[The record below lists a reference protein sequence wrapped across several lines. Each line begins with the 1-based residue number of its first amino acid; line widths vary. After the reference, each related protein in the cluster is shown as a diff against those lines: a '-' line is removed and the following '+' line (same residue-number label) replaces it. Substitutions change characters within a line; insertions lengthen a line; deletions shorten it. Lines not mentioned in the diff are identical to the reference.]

1 MTSRSEMRRDMLKD
15 FLVQKKL
22 SLYQL
27 AKISG
32 VPYSTLNDIVNHKV
46 EIANIRAGILYR
58 LAVALSVTMDE
69 LYELCTS
76 QIIICLDKYL
86 TKGTVNIKNKTYIL
100 AFEYQGREFKFKLCP
115 VKKEATLFIESIAL
129 WQMEKLILDYEM
141 ENAYE
146 LCIKAQR

>member
-1 MTSRSEMRRDMLKD
+1 MLKK
-15 FLVQKKL
+15 LLIQKKI

-32 VPYSTLNDIVNHKV
+32 VPYSTLNDIVNYKV
-46 EIANIRAGILYR
+46 EIANIRAGILFR
-58 LAVALSVTMDE
+58 LADALSVTMDE

-76 QIIICLDKYL
+76 QIIICLERYS

-100 AFEYQGREFKFKLCP
+100 AFKYQGREFNYELCL
-115 VKKEATLFIESIAL
+115 VKREATLFIESIAL
-129 WQMEKLILDYEM
+129 WQMEKLISDYEM

-146 LCIKAQR
+146 LCVKAKR